1 MAKIRTLGPG
11 QLIIGGDTAKQNFDA
26 DCTKAALTPKTDV
39 DDTQT
44 FLDGHDEAGTQ
55 TTTWTL
61 DVTIKEDFSTTG
73 LSAWCFTN
81 QGKTMRLRPEK
92 LTVSTEYID
101 IDEFEQTF
109 QPSATLFA
117 FVSNRYTRLES
128 DDGTPATSGA
138 WLGIGG
144 TFTFKWRHGK
154 PVMSNE
160 FELQPLPMTPSTVS
174 KWADTTPIGLPW
186 RSVPFTW
193 GEFSQITY
201 FKD

>member
-81 QGKTMRLRPEK
+81 QGKTMP
-92 LTVSTEYID
+92 
-101 IDEFEQTF
+101 
-109 QPSATLFA
+109 
-117 FVSNRYTRLES
+117 
-128 DDGTPATSGA
+128 
-138 WLGIGG
+138 
-144 TFTFKWRHGK
+144 FTFIPNKAGTVGFSGDALIA
-154 PVMSNE
+154 PVGFGGDVKKQNDQDASFTVNN
-160 FELQPLPMTPSTVS
+160 LKLVPNTP
-174 KWADTTPIGLPW
+174 KA
-186 RSVPFTW
+186 
-193 GEFSQITY
+193 
-201 FKD
+201 